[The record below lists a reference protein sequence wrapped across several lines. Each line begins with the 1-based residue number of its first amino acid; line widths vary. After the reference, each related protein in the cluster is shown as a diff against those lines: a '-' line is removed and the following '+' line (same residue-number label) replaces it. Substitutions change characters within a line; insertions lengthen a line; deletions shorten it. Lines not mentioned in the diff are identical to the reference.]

1 MIPFHKP
8 SIGKEEIAEVVDT
21 LESGWLSSGPKVKQF
36 EEAFAYRVGANYAIA
51 VNSCTAA
58 LHLSLEA
65 IGLLENQFVIT
76 TPLTFAATA
85 EVIRYFKAHPIFVDV
100 DSNGNIDPDE
110 IERAIHQ
117 AKYDGKEV
125 KAIIPVHLTGRPCN
139 MSRIMSIARDHNI
152 KVIEDAAHAFPASNG
167 LRSVGCIGDLTCF
180 SFYATK
186 TLATGEGGMVTT
198 DNAGFAERI
207 QRMRLHGVDRD
218 IWNRY
223 NSDKPKWYYLVEDV
237 GFKYNMSDVAA
248 AMGIQQLKKTD
259 DFWSRRKAIAD
270 RYSKAFSDLPL
281 ILPKDDDLPRGS
293 QHAWHLYV
301 IRLLDKGMAFKR
313 DRFIELMLEKGVGT
327 SVHFIPLHLHPYWQ
341 KRYNFIQADFP
352 KALDWYMRCVSLP
365 IYPAMTDDDVSHVVR
380 SVREIILRWSMK

>member
-218 IWNRY
+218 IWN
-223 NSDKPKWYYLVEDV
+223 
-237 GFKYNMSDVAA
+237 
-248 AMGIQQLKKTD
+248 
-259 DFWSRRKAIAD
+259 
-270 RYSKAFSDLPL
+270 
-281 ILPKDDDLPRGS
+281 
-293 QHAWHLYV
+293 
-301 IRLLDKGMAFKR
+301 
-313 DRFIELMLEKGVGT
+313 
-327 SVHFIPLHLHPYWQ
+327 
-341 KRYNFIQADFP
+341 
-352 KALDWYMRCVSLP
+352 
-365 IYPAMTDDDVSHVVR
+365 
-380 SVREIILRWSMK
+380 